1 MIPAAGYLV
10 DTNVLLRLFRKT
22 DPLHQSIKQVLS
34 DLNRRGVGLYFAL
47 QNIAEFWNV
56 CTRPAERN
64 GFGLS
69 TAETRTCVEEIEL
82 KMTFLPDNEEVY
94 AIWRQFVVANN
105 VRGVQVHDARLA
117 AIMTAYGLSR
127 ILTLNQLDFL
137 RFTDIQAVHPAQLQP
152 GAR

>member
-1 MIPAAGYLV
+1 
-10 DTNVLLRLFRKT
+10 
-22 DPLHQSIKQVLS
+22 
-34 DLNRRGVGLYFAL
+34 
-47 QNIAEFWNV
+47 
-56 CTRPAERN
+56 
-64 GFGLS
+64 
-69 TAETRTCVEEIEL
+69 
-82 KMTFLPDNEEVY
+82 MTFLSDNEEVY
-94 AIWRQFVVANN
+94 AIWRQLVVANS